1 MAQLEKIEVIVEW
14 RWVLKESPCDHREES
29 EVGEE
34 DGDNEEASG
43 KVRRRGLHCLPP
55 ISIVILFS

>member
-34 DGDNEEASG
+34 DGDNEEGSKDGLRESQEERTSLSASY
-43 KVRRRGLHCLPP
+43 
-55 ISIVILFS
+55 